1 MGKRKKL
8 GNNQLRALLLL
19 IGFFTRGSAT
29 VRACVIVLVT
39 GWQDQQQSFADRSG
53 LLTGRTKKQRGIQ
66 GLKLRLGVTLR
77 RTGSRT
83 HARRHGA
90 KVSRIKR
97 KTCHGSILLS
107 ASARV
112 KVKVFLCGVS
122 APRDEFLLFWQK
134 EPKPCLPVR
143 GPSDPAQSRFSGVP
157 PPPSRIRWRRNSLCS
172 NSLRREVDSGRRLRR
187 ARRQGDT
194 QKNPNQSQGQES
206 IRARNPNRLGHSP
219 KNEPHTE
226 RCEARA

>member
-1 MGKRKKL
+1 M
-8 GNNQLRALLLL
+8 LLLV
-19 IGFFTRGSAT
+19 GFFTRGSAT
-29 VRACVIVLVT
+29 MRARVFVLVA
-39 GWQDQQQSFADRSG
+39 GWQDQQQSFANRSG
-53 LLTGRTKKQRGIQ
+53 FLTIGTIEKRGVQ
-66 GLKLRLGVTLR
+66 GTKLRFLIRLWRVWA
-77 RTGSRT
+77 RT
-83 HARRHGA
+83 HTLGPGA

-97 KTCHGSILLS
+97 KTCHYSILLS
-107 ASARV
+107 ALARV

-122 APRDEFLLFWQK
+122 APRDESLLFRQK

-143 GPSDPAQSRFSGVP
+143 GPSDSAQSRFSGVP

-226 RCEARA
+226 MCEARA